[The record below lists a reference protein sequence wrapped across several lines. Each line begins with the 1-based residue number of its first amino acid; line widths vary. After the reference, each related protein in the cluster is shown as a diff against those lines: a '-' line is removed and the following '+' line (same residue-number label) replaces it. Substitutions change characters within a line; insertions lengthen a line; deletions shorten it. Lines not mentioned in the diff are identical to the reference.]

1 MPHIRYGSND
11 NRVASHCA
19 TLAGTVGGGVNMEKK
34 MESDHANNYRRGVHS
49 ILSTHSSGSSVSER
63 GDYSS

>member
-1 MPHIRYGSND
+1 MPHIRYRSND
-11 NRVASHCA
+11 GRGASHCA
-19 TLAGTVGGGVNMEKK
+19 TLAGTGGGGVNMEKT
-34 MESDHANNYRRGVHS
+34 ESDHANDNRRGVHS